1 MSVSLTRCFDRLAGG
16 PRGHGRPVGGVERQ
30 NCSGAWSIDGVKRA
44 SFAGILQSGSANV
57 GKLHTLPSGSM
68 SGYPSPGWIVA
79 LPSREIRHVDA
90 CRLSSSTKAS
100 RRIARPLGIGVLVVA
115 AAIGVVYA
123 VAWLSLDRSVV
134 ARALIWLD
142 ADVDDY
148 TRFPSRKIEGMG

>member
-1 MSVSLTRCFDRLAGG
+1 
-16 PRGHGRPVGGVERQ
+16 
-30 NCSGAWSIDGVKRA
+30 
-44 SFAGILQSGSANV
+44 
-57 GKLHTLPSGSM
+57 
-68 SGYPSPGWIVA
+68 
-79 LPSREIRHVDA
+79 
-90 CRLSSSTKAS
+90 LSSSTKAS